1 METSFAAAAVLL
13 FLVVDPL
20 GNIPLFSG
28 ILNRYPIRKRRR
40 IIVRET
46 IISFFVLL
54 LFMLTGERFLQLMH
68 LTEWALQIG
77 GAMVL
82 FLIAIRMIF
91 PHPEGIMGVASSD
104 QEPFIVPLSIP
115 GIIYGDSDVARR
127 TVTERCV
134 ENGRRAVGGDGGHRC
149 DFVFCRRGA
158 ATLGRAFYGGD
169 GASDGDDFGRGV
181 GADVAHGRSCVL
193 GKFALMRL

>member
-28 ILNRYPIRKRRR
+28 ILNRYSIRKRRR

-46 IISFFVLL
+46 IISFAVLL
-54 LFMLTGERFLQLMH
+54 VFMLMGKRFLQIMH

-77 GAMVL
+77 GAVVL

-115 GIIYGDSDVARR
+115 GMAGPSSMA
-127 TVTERCV
+127 TVMLLAAQAPNRL
-134 ENGRRAVGGDGGHRC
+134 GQMVGALS
-149 DFVFCRRGA
+149 VVMA
-158 ATLGRAFYGGD
+158 AT
-169 GASDGDDFGRGV
+169 GV
-181 GADVAHGRSCVL
+181 ILYFADVVQRRL
-193 GKFALMRL
+193 GDRFTVAMERLMGMILVAVSVQMLLTGVNAYWQSLR